1 MRLNTEELQKIAE
14 EEEEKEMLRELLWDK
29 MLEDENY
36 GD

>member
-1 MRLNTEELQKIAE
+1 MRLNTEELQKIA
-14 EEEEKEMLRELLWDK
+14 EEEKEMLRELLWDK